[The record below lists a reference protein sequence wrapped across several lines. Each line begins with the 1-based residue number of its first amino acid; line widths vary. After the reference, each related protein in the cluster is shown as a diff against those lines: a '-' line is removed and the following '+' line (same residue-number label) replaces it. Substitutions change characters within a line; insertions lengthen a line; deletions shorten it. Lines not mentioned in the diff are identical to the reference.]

1 MTTVFRALLWK
12 EWRQLRALRW
22 SAWGLGAMLPALLLA
37 GAEAASRGVSPMGR
51 LSSYSTPQ
59 ILIEAVPFTFVVGL
73 WPLLA
78 LLLGAQAFSGD
89 RAAGTEGFLLERP
102 VPRSLVWWARLA
114 SSTGSLLVVLAGT
127 VLTWCAWVAATGG
140 PAGSGWTGPV
150 RLLALAGPAVAMV
163 ALMCAGTAASFLNAP
178 LVAVLMGVI
187 LAAVPAA
194 IAVVLSQVFP
204 FARYRNAQIGG
215 VVPWLLLAGYLVASF
230 GAMCRGEPA
239 GRHRVVRGSLTVVLA
254 LVIVLFTFAAVTP
267 AADRKSVV

>member
-1 MTTVFRALLWK
+1 MTAVFRALMWK

-22 SAWGLGAMLPALLLA
+22 SAWALGAMLPALFLA
-37 GAEAASRGVSPMGR
+37 GAEAASRGLSPVGN
-51 LSSYSTPQ
+51 LSSYSTTQ
-59 ILIEAVPFTFVVGL
+59 ILTEAVPFTFVVGL

-114 SSTGSLLVVLAGT
+114 SSTGSLLVMLAGPGMSG
-127 VLTWCAWVAATGG
+127 CAWVAPTGG

-150 RLLALAGPAVAMV
+150 RLLALAGPAVTMV
-163 ALMCAGTAASFLNAP
+163 ALVCAGTAASFLNAP

-194 IAVVLSQVFP
+194 IAVVLSQAFP
-204 FARYRNAQIGG
+204 FARYRNVEIGSA
-215 VVPWLLLAGYLVASF
+215 VPWLLLAGYLAASF
-230 GAMCRGEPA
+230 GGLCRGEPS
-239 GRHRVVRGSLTVVLA
+239 GRHRVVRGSLTIVLA
-254 LVIVLFTFAAVTP
+254 
-267 AADRKSVV
+267 